1 MTLKIVG
8 EPAAQGSK
16 TAYNRGGRCV
26 LVESSKKLKP
36 WRQQIATQA
45 ATHYEQPLDG
55 ALSLAAVF
63 IMPRTKAMRDK
74 PAPPMVQ
81 KPDLDKL
88 LRALNDGL
96 TGVAFHDDS
105 QVVKI
110 AATKRRAEPGEETGV
125 EVNITRIE

>member
-1 MTLKIVG
+1 
-8 EPAAQGSK
+8 
-16 TAYNRGGRCV
+16 
-26 LVESSKKLKP
+26 
-36 WRQQIATQA
+36 
-45 ATHYEQPLDG
+45 
-55 ALSLAAVF
+55 
-63 IMPRTKAMRDK
+63 
-74 PAPPMVQ
+74 MVQ

-105 QVVKI
+105 QVVNI

>member
-16 TAYNRGGRCV
+16 TAFNRGGRCV

-45 ATHYEQPLDG
+45 ATHYTQPLDG
-55 ALSLAAVF
+55 ALSLTAVF
-63 IMPRTKAMRDK
+63 IMPRTKAMRNK
-74 PAPPMVQ
+74 PAPQMVQ

-110 AATKRRAEPGEETGV
+110 KATKRRAEPGEETGV